1 MKKKKNDIGTFFTAP
16 IVISLVIIALIV
28 LMSIFAPIIGP
39 YDPDQ
44 MDMLN
49 ALQGPSLAHLFGTD
63 QVGRDIF
70 TRLMYGAR
78 TTLLSALLVVVI
90 SIIIGIPLGVISGY
104 YGGKIDSVI
113 MRAEDVLLAFPA
125 LLLAFLFVAS
135 FGKGIANAIIA
146 LGIVYVPMLS
156 RLTRSL
162 TLMEKNK
169 TYVESARS
177 IGFSDTRIIFRHILP
192 NCIPTIIAQL
202 TLDIG
207 YAILDLAA
215 MSFLGLGV
223 QPPTSDWGA
232 MLEEGRQYIQS
243 NPALVFAP
251 GLARALLLKP
261 DFIMADEA
269 VSALDVSVQAQILNL
284 LLDLRE
290 SLGLTMM
297 FISHELTVVEHVC
310 DEIVVMYL
318 GTVVEKAP
326 TKELF
331 LNILHPYTQALISA
345 KPKEHPAQETHRIM
359 LEGEAKSAMDM
370 GEGCK
375 FAPRCR
381 FCQKGLCDAKTP
393 KLREIRPGHFV
404 ACHRVESEEK

>member
-1 MKKKKNDIGTFFTAP
+1 
-16 IVISLVIIALIV
+16 
-28 LMSIFAPIIGP
+28 
-39 YDPDQ
+39 
-44 MDMLN
+44 
-49 ALQGPSLAHLFGTD
+49 
-63 QVGRDIF
+63 
-70 TRLMYGAR
+70 
-78 TTLLSALLVVVI
+78 
-90 SIIIGIPLGVISGY
+90 
-104 YGGKIDSVI
+104 
-113 MRAEDVLLAFPA
+113 
-125 LLLAFLFVAS
+125 
-135 FGKGIANAIIA
+135 
-146 LGIVYVPMLS
+146 
-156 RLTRSL
+156 
-162 TLMEKNK
+162 
-169 TYVESARS
+169 
-177 IGFSDTRIIFRHILP
+177 
-192 NCIPTIIAQL
+192 
-202 TLDIG
+202 
-207 YAILDLAA
+207 
-215 MSFLGLGV
+215 
-223 QPPTSDWGA
+223 
-232 MLEEGRQYIQS
+232 
-243 NPALVFAP
+243 
-251 GLARALLLKP
+251 
-261 DFIMADEA
+261 MADEA

>member
-1 MKKKKNDIGTFFTAP
+1 MAEEIIRVEHLKKYFDVRSNSLLKKEKKIVKSVDDINFTINKGQILG
-16 IVISLVIIALIV
+16 IVGESGCGKSTL
-28 LMSIFAPIIGP
+28 
-39 YDPDQ
+39 
-44 MDMLN
+44 
-49 ALQGPSLAHLFGTD
+49 
-63 QVGRDIF
+63 GRCIL
-70 TRLMYGAR
+70 RLMP
-78 TTLLSALLVVVI
+78 I
-90 SIIIGIPLGVISGY
+90 S
-104 YGGKIDSVI
+104 GGKIYFKGTDISTLNDKQLKPYREKMQMV
-113 MRAEDVLLAFPA
+113 FQNPYS
-125 LLLAFLFVAS
+125 S
-135 FGKGIANAIIA
+135 FNPTMTIRQSFFEIGKVFGIGNEETEK
-146 LGIVYVPMLS
+146 
-156 RLTRSL
+156 RCKE
-162 TLMEKNK
+162 LMEN
-169 TYVESARS
+169 VRLPEDL
-177 IGFSDTRIIFRHILP
+177 INRHP
-192 NCIPTIIAQL
+192 NELSGGQL
-202 TLDIG
+202 QRL
-207 YAILDLAA
+207 AI
-215 MSFLGLGV
+215 
-223 QPPTSDWGA
+223 
-232 MLEEGRQYIQS
+232 
-243 NPALVFAP
+243 
-251 GLARALLLKP
+251 ARALLLKP